1 MRVQSKVADYAR
13 AVLRGNKP
21 NPFGEERVLDSLKE
35 KLAEY
40 GVKPEQ
46 IVRVEKVLMTKGAV
60 NMEFDE
66 MDLVWDKKTPTLP
79 LSEDLAGST
88 ETDKEA
94 AKNEG
99 SQPKIVDWVVSNA
112 RKIWC
117 LHVVGRCY
125 RQP

>member
-88 ETDKEA
+88 ETDKGA